1 MIKGFTLFKC
11 TECGKRFFA
20 PDIELGATCLSTPMK
35 CPKCGSNRTRPS
47 RLVAIIRI
55 KRFGKKRKLIKT
67 DRILSYQS

>member
-1 MIKGFTLFKC
+1 MIKGFALFKC

-47 RLVAIIRI
+47 RLV
-55 KRFGKKRKLIKT
+55 GGSDNTYKKIWEEKETNQNR
-67 DRILSYQS
+67 